1 MSSGRVV
8 QVGAG
13 LVAVVFVVGVVLGV
27 GRLSEPST
35 YQSSAVVMIDQ
46 PRAIAA
52 VPSPGVL
59 EKLSRL
65 RLKYAG
71 LLRTRELQ
79 APIAESVGVA
89 PGVVASTLQVNVSGE
104 SLLLQLAGRSAD
116 PDRAEAVAR
125 AAADQLIAYAEQ
137 EQTDAGIPGD
147 QRFAFRVV
155 TPAETARDVTDQRAR
170 LAPLVASALGL
181 VVALGAALVARRR
194 L

>member
-8 QVGAG
+8 QIGAG
-13 LVAVVFVVGVVLGV
+13 LVAAVFVVGVVLGV
-27 GRLSEPST
+27 SRLSDPAT

-79 APIAESVGVA
+79 APIADAVGVT

-116 PDRAEAVAR
+116 PERAEAVAR
-125 AAADQLIAYAEQ
+125 TAADELIAYAEQ
-137 EQTDAGIPGD
+137 EQSEAGIPAD

-170 LAPLVASALGL
+170 LAPLVASALG
-181 VVALGAALVARRR
+181 VIVALGAALVARRR